1 MEVLSSII
9 TKNTCYDDREINNR
23 RSVFFMLKKVGIGI
37 ALAGTVLFGSA
48 FSQQDVEAEQQ
59 AHIQSKINYNI
70 DWTKIQNGD
79 IQSLIDKLCNNL
91 SNGEEQSNKQEQED
105 KAKEQEQ
112 QTEQNTEQEKQQ
124 PVAKEEPKNEQKEEP
139 KEEPATEQKAPEQTN
154 NNTEQAKE
162 PSNTQEQN
170 DTEQLSQ
177 FEQQVVALTN
187 EERQKQG
194 LSALEIDT
202 ELSKVAREKSNDM
215 ATNGYFS
222 HNSPTYGSPFDMM
235 KQFGISYKTAGE
247 NIAKGQQTP
256 EEVVNAWMN
265 SEGHRANILNP
276 DFTHI
281 GVGYVEQGNVWTQQF
296 IGK

>member
-59 AHIQSKINYNI
+59 AHIQSKINSNI